1 MSRTAALLLAG
12 LLTACAAAA
21 PPPPIMGQVREVGES
36 PAAKEAQALAPGAY
50 ALAQKLER
58 AAQDAHSEED
68 TASAQIL
75 SEHAMAA
82 YTHAFVLAR
91 ITKAQARLDAA
102 KSKATEAQTTLAK
115 LDADNKQ
122 AAAEAADLEMRVNVA
137 RDAIPL
143 PPNAPTTPEREA
155 ARLQAARSLASQAL
169 LLCAAGQL
177 LDGKNQ
183 AISKSLK
190 AISKLESE
198 LGKTKSVPIDTAR
211 RVRSACL
218 GHLSQLRRGRSGS
231 VAANLLTE
239 LVQLGGLAPVRDE
252 RGVVATLRDLF
263 DRTGKL
269 KPNPSL
275 EALGKVAQA
284 HPKLPVL
291 VVVHTAYGEPTK
303 ADRQRGELVAAAL
316 RKAGAPNVRVETSGG
331 RQPVVP
337 RGGKEAAARNA
348 RVEIAFITR

>member
-1 MSRTAALLLAG
+1 MRRLTALLVSG
-12 LLTACAAAA
+12 LMAACAAAV
-21 PPPPIMGQVREVGES
+21 PPPPIMAQVRDVGQS
-36 PAAKEAQALAPGAY
+36 PAAREAERLAPGAY

-58 AAQDAHSEED
+58 AAEAAQADED

-75 SEHAMAA
+75 SEHALAA

-91 ITKAQARLDAA
+91 ITKAQTRLDAA
-102 KSKATEAQTTLAK
+102 KSKAAEAQKTLAK

-122 AAAEAADLEMRVNVA
+122 AAAEAADLEMRINVA
-137 RDAIPL
+137 RDALPL

-177 LDGKNQ
+177 LDGKNA
-183 AISKSLK
+183 AIKKSLDEL
-190 AISKLESE
+190 AELERQ
-198 LGKTKSVPIDTAR
+198 LGKAKAAPIDMAR
-211 RVRSACL
+211 RLRSTCL

-263 DRTGKL
+263 GRSGQL
-269 KPNPSL
+269 KKSASL
-275 EALGKVAQA
+275 DALGKVAQA

-303 ADRQRGELVAAAL
+303 KDRARGELVAAAL

-348 RVEIAFITR
+348 RVEIAFISR